1 MKKLSIWALVGLAL
15 KVKTKIKEAL
25 KDGGIDALEA
35 WDIMVYVLKELGVN
49 ILNKHLIKG

>member
-35 WDIMVYVLKELGVN
+35 WDIMVYILKELGVN